1 MKMKAIKLTLPTFAF
16 LDGNSPKGDT
26 LEDRMVILHVRSASV
41 LEFFHDEVEV
51 LLKDTVIS
59 KQFSY
64 INRYGIEELIT
75 CAVRYSPLVEG
86 KELILSEIVEPAIEW
101 YKQYLDWEDINIVRD
116 ITNNNI
122 SKSN

>member
-1 MKMKAIKLTLPTFAF
+1 MKMKAIKLTLPAFAF

-26 LEDRMVILHVRSASV
+26 LEERTVILHVRSASV
-41 LEFFHDEVEV
+41 LEFFHDEV
-51 LLKDTVIS
+51 LLKEGVIS

-75 CAVRYSPLVEG
+75 CAVHYSPLVEE

-101 YKQYLDWEDINIVRD
+101 YKQYLDWEDNNIARD

-122 SKSN
+122 SKNN

>member
-1 MKMKAIKLTLPTFAF
+1 MKAINLTLPAFAF

-26 LEDRMVILHVRSASV
+26 LESRTVILHVRSASV
-41 LEFFHDEVEV
+41 LEFFHDEV
-51 LLKDTVIS
+51 LLKDNVIS

-64 INRYGIEELIT
+64 INRYGVEELIT
-75 CAVRYSPLVEG
+75 CAVHYSPLVEDA
-86 KELILSEIVEPAIEW
+86 ELILSEIVEPATEW
-101 YKQYLDWEDINIVRD
+101 YKQYLDWEDINIVKD